1 MIKKYITV
9 LFLISMSMGL
19 YAQSADIT
27 YIDGWVDIKS
37 RGDLQEAL
45 PGDVVHSGDSIITR
59 DDSYAE
65 LEQQDLS
72 TISIKPNSIFTIRER
87 EGSSGKETVLAT
99 TVGEVSFKFGKLF
112 GKEPVIASPSMVAGI
127 RGTEFTVYAGEDGS
141 SLIAVTGGKVSVSA
155 EGKTVD
161 LNADEGVEVKPGQAP
176 GEKFKLKGRELDFST
191 WNKKKYD
198 ALMANPVEGLKRLE
212 LQMDEFI
219 RNINELDDSL
229 TTMKN
234 KRDTLRTEMN
244 SIKDKKGEAAATAF
258 YNKNIYPIEKV
269 LGPVY
274 INTRYYALSALS
286 FRRYIL
292 GKLYV
297 DMKGRYITRPDNKQ
311 YRLFLDIY
319 RGIIGKFEKAVIP
332 FVNVNDI

>member
-9 LFLISMSMGL
+9 LFLIGMSIGL

-37 RGDLQEAL
+37 QGNLQEAL
-45 PGDVVHSGDSIITR
+45 EGDVLHSGDSVITK

-65 LEQQDLS
+65 LEQQDMS

-141 SLIAVTGGKVSVSA
+141 SLIAVSGGKVSVSA
-155 EGKTVD
+155 EGNTVD
-161 LNADEGVEVKPGQAP
+161 LRANEGVEVKPGQAP
-176 GEKFKLKGRELDFST
+176 GEKFKLKGRELNFST

-198 ALMANPVEGLKRLE
+198 ALMADPVEGLKQLE

-219 RNINELDDSL
+219 RNIQEYHETLSG
-229 TTMKN
+229 MKA
-234 KRDTLRTEMN
+234 D
-244 SIKDKKGEAAATAF
+244 KDKLKDQWQHLVDKGEKDKARDF
-258 YNKNIYPIEKV
+258 YNTNIMPIDEK
-269 LGPVY
+269 LGPLFLN
-274 INTRYYALSALS
+274 IRYYSLSALS
-286 FRRYIL
+286 FRRFIL
-292 GKLYV
+292 GKLYIN
-297 DMKGRYITRPDNKQ
+297 MKGLYITRPDNKK
-311 YRLFLDIY
+311 YRLFLDVY
-319 RGIIGKFEKAVIP
+319 RGIIGKFEKVVIP
-332 FVNVNDI
+332 FLDVNDI